1 MASTNTKIILGII
14 AGASIGAI
22 AAILFSPA
30 KGSDTRQRIIDK
42 TTDLGTSIKDCVVD
56 LFKGAKNKAAGS
68 NGESMA
74 GTTGMNLNTM
84 G

>member
-1 MASTNTKIILGII
+1 MASTNTKIILGIL

-42 TTDLGTSIKDCVVD
+42 TTDFGTSIKDCVVD
-56 LFKGAKNKAAGS
+56 LFKGAKKKA

-74 GTTGMNLNTM
+74 SNTGMNLNTM

>member
-42 TTDLGTSIKDCVVD
+42 TTDFGVSIKDCVVD
-56 LFKGAKNKAAGS
+56 LFKGKKKNAGS

-74 GTTGMNLNTM
+74 GSAGMNVNTM

>member
-42 TTDLGTSIKDCVVD
+42 TTDFGTSIKDCVVD
-56 LFKGAKNKAAGS
+56 LFKGAKKKAN

-74 GTTGMNLNTM
+74 SNTGMNLNTM